1 MGKNYIQKSQ
11 PDKGIY
17 KPIRVLIACLILLA
31 FLFDN
36 IVFAFNG
43 SSAKTGSLR
52 ARPFDERPGV
62 GPLGDPTA
70 EQAMARELMEK
81 IAPLIQQIRADLSS
95 GVAALQEQM
104 AGDPAE
110 PDFSVPLDQLLRN
123 PANAIIQR
131 IDAARNRINELDYVP
146 VQIIIQLHDL
156 TNKFSRNLRD
166 VFENYFGKPNIA
178 SFGTAERRFSK
189 VLVTADRELSAT
201 ERVIGQHWA
210 YLKSRLGDTGRHAA
224 RQPRSPRTSD
234 RQRST
239 RESPGAT
246 LEQILLRNPKLRI
259 QGFEGIFGEI
269 FGHFGSV
276 EAMRGANIVELG
288 SADQLACHEFLLRN
302 GANVVA
308 VGKRLKASPHV
319 VSVDDYAHYFQSQER
334 CPGGIRCIYAKLSL
348 DHRISSWDDRVGG
361 VRALIAWMYVPMVS
375 KMDPGARIIQQTRP
389 EETEARLTAEQ
400 AAMVGLEIA
409 KGPYELSPGG
419 EIITVY
425 RKIMRVG
432 IAPAAPALEGASVI
446 RPSDI

>member
-1 MGKNYIQKSQ
+1 MRKHYIQKTQ
-11 PDKGIY
+11 HDKGIF
-17 KPIRVLIACLILLA
+17 KPIRMLIACLMLLA
-31 FLFDN
+31 FLFDS

-43 SSAKTGSLR
+43 SSAKTSSLR
-52 ARPFDERPGV
+52 ARPFGERPGAE
-62 GPLGDPTA
+62 PLGDPVA
-70 EQAMARELMEK
+70 AQALARELMEK
-81 IAPLIQQIRADLSS
+81 IAPLVQQIRADLSS

-123 PANAIIQR
+123 PANAVIQR
-131 IDAARNRINELDYVP
+131 IDAARNRIDELDYVP
-146 VQIIIQLHDL
+146 VQIIVQLHDL

-166 VFENYFGKPNIA
+166 VFENYFGKPDIA
-178 SFGTAERRFSK
+178 SFGTAERRFSE
-189 VLVTADRELSAT
+189 VLDTADRELSAT
-201 ERVIGQHWA
+201 ERVIGQHLA
-210 YLKSRLGDTGRHAA
+210 YFEGRSGGGGRRAA
-224 RQPRSPRTSD
+224 RQPRRTGASARQSP
-234 RQRST
+234 T

-246 LEQILLRNPKLRI
+246 LEQILSRNPKLKT

-276 EAMRGANIVELG
+276 EAMRWANIVELG

-308 VGKRLKASPHV
+308 VGKRLKATPHV

-334 CPGGIRCIYAKLSL
+334 CPGRISCIYAKLSL
-348 DHRISSWDDRVGG
+348 DHRISSWDEMVGG
-361 VRALIAWMYVPMVS
+361 VRAQIAWMYLPMVS
-375 KMDPGARIIQQTRP
+375 KMDPGAIIVQQTRP

-419 EIITVY
+419 EVITVY
-425 RKIMRVG
+425 RKIARAG
-432 IAPAAPALEGASVI
+432 IGPAAPVLEEVSDI
-446 RPSDI
+446 SPSDI